1 MTPAA
6 ADDARRDRDEKLE
19 RYLDQVCR
27 GIGGPRA
34 LRQHMRQEL
43 REHLRDAIA
52 EHEAAGMPPA
62 EAIDQ
67 ALAEFGGPDLVR
79 AELAGTHG
87 YRLTTLLIDKAMHWK
102 EITMKPKWL
111 WTTWAHVALGALI
124 VAEVLFIA
132 AVMLFIM
139 PKVKQIVMDA
149 GVGARGMDE
158 LMPMSRSF
166 LGFLEVV
173 ADHGVAILLGLAALW
188 AFFEWRVRGENKPLV
203 RLAGMG
209 TIALLLIAAVA
220 MSAAVAMVPLAMV
233 APNMGARLP
242 ERVVSERMASL
253 DASIGALQQAMAQKD
268 WEAIQHVSRARQA
281 ADAMAHLGG
290 AAPAIVAASQQP
302 RVDALRAQFQ
312 EASQSLH
319 DARAAAWDR
328 DDARLQKALK
338 EFQATYAG
346 LRAAATTRP
355 ATP

>member
-1 MTPAA
+1 MTPA
-6 ADDARRDRDEKLE
+6 ADDARDRERLE
-19 RYLDQVCR
+19 RYLDQVCH

-52 EHEAAGMPPA
+52 EHEAAGMPPP
-62 EAIDQ
+62 EALER

-124 VAEVLFIA
+124 IAEMLFIA

-139 PKVKQIVMDA
+139 PKVKQIVRDA
-149 GVGARGMDE
+149 GAGPRGMDE
-158 LMPMSRSF
+158 FVPMTGSF

-173 ADHGVAILLGLAALW
+173 ADHGVALLLGLAALW
-188 AFFEWRVRGENKPLV
+188 ALFEWRVRGENKPLV

-209 TIALLLIAAVA
+209 TVALLLVAVVA

-233 APNMGARLP
+233 APQMGARLP
-242 ERVVSERMASL
+242 ERIVSERMASL
-253 DASIGALQQAMAQKD
+253 DASIASLQEAIARKD
-268 WEAIQHVSRARQA
+268 WDSIQQHVSRAREA
-281 ADAMAHLGG
+281 ASALVRLGG
-290 AAPAIVAASQQP
+290 AAPAIVAAPQQAT
-302 RVDALRAQFQ
+302 VDALRLQIQQANQSID
-312 EASQSLH
+312 EARL
-319 DARAAAWDR
+319 AAWDR
-328 DDARLQKALK
+328 DEVRLNKALR
-338 EFQATYAG
+338 EFQAVYAS
-346 LRAAATTRP
+346 LHAAATTKP
-355 ATP
+355 AAP